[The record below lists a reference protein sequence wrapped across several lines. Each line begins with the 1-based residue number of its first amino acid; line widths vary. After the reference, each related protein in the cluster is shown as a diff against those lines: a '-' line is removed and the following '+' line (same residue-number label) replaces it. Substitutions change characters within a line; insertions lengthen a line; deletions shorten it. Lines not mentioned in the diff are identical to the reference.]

1 MATNVDTES
10 TRPERAERNGNGSGD
25 GPAVEA
31 LRRQL
36 DESLYPTLAA
46 ALGIGFVLA
55 NQGRSE
61 IGKAILRYAG
71 GGVAGQTL
79 RMIAM
84 ALAKIDPD
92 KARAALELEG
102 RLDEPVDVQAAFSEL
117 RGNRSSRD
125 IQPQKNRRRGPAS
138 RRH

>member
-1 MATNVDTES
+1 MASVDTTS
-10 TRPERAERNGNGSGD
+10 PGNGSAKND

-36 DESLYPTLAA
+36 EDELYPTLAA
-46 ALGIGFVLA
+46 AVGIGFVLA
-55 NQGRSE
+55 NRGRSE

-84 ALAKIDPD
+84 VLAKFDPD
-92 KARAALELEG
+92 KARAALDLESQ
-102 RLDEPVDVQAAFSEL
+102 LDEPVDVQAAVAEL
-117 RGNRSSRD
+117 KGSRTTKM
-125 IQPQKNRRRGPAS
+125 QQRRNHRRGQVS